1 MSVVLCARSALR
13 GPRRRVGRQDRADRR
28 ITDID
33 RDIYKLGRDMGH
45 EDPAGRPPR
54 KRTAS
59 YFGGGSA
66 LDGSALDGSAL
77 DGSALSGRSPRK
89 GQLLR
94 PRGVTLT
101 DAAPG
106 SERSRSSASSPT
118 TGSSAAAVRT
128 MARLAVASA
137 RRKRA

>member
-66 LDGSALDGSAL
+66 LDGSAP